1 MPGSSSTAVDAL
13 GEGRAHVA
21 GVHLRDGQTGDFN
34 NLASLSNID
43 GEVTLV
49 SYARWDQGFVVQRGN
64 PLQIRS
70 ADDLLRSGLRFVN
83 RDAGSGSRVL
93 LEQAL
98 AAAHLPGREIQG
110 YDVELTS
117 HAAVVQH
124 VAAGAADAGLAIEAV
139 ARAADLDFVPLALAR
154 FDLIIPNRHLR
165 HPAVVLMLEAL
176 QRGALRRE
184 LQTLP
189 GYDVSELGGMGNLN

>member
-1 MPGSSSTAVDAL
+1 M
-13 GEGRAHVA
+13 
-21 GVHLRDGQTGDFN
+21 
-34 NLASLSNID
+34 
-43 GEVTLV
+43 V
-49 SYARWDQGFVVQRGN
+49 SYARWDQGLVVKRGN
-64 PLQIRS
+64 PLRLRS
-70 ADDLLRSGLRFVN
+70 ADDLVRSELRFVN

-93 LEQAL
+93 LDQAL
-98 AAAHLPGREIQG
+98 AAARLPGSEIRG
-110 YDVELTS
+110 YEVELDS

-139 ARAADLDFVPLALAR
+139 ARAADLDFVPLAAAR

-176 QRGALRRE
+176 QRGSLRRE

-189 GYDVSELGGMGNLN
+189 GYDVSDLGGLGALN